1 MNHPTESYRSL
12 WRSKRAFAALPIAVL
27 AFGHEATAGT
37 AAVNLSHT
45 GGSQDWTVPAGIT
58 SVSVTL
64 TGAKGGRGS
73 NDGPGNGGNPGT
85 GGRVTGSLAV
95 TPGELLTAH
104 VGGAGQNG
112 SFATNTGGGA
122 GGSYGGA
129 RGGHAGGV
137 GGSGGGGGGGGAA
150 ILFRG
155 STVLAAAGGAGGGG
169 GAGGST
175 EWFFS
180 DNQANRD
187 GLSGYTGGYVSVS
200 SGSAGTD
207 RGAGNDGGGGGG
219 GGGGY
224 PRGGAGG
231 SLRKSGNNNT
241 GGNGGSAGENFSS
254 GLTSASASYTAV
266 SGDASIAL
274 SFALPATVVGAFDT
288 AATVPHQYSS
298 IDLTGS
304 HALSVTLG
312 HAPTPGEVLTLVNNT
327 GSAAVTGTFTGLAQ
341 GSTVTATY
349 GGETYRFTLSYT
361 GGTGNDITLT
371 RSPSSPPVIVPATA
385 TYTGATSVRLDGTV
399 NPNGFNTTVQFEY
412 GTTTSYGTSVPVTL
426 ANANGTAAESVSLS
440 LSDLAL
446 GTYHYRITATNL
458 EGTTS
463 SSDGVFSIYIPSD
476 GTPDTAFQSANG
488 NKLSPD
494 LYYVIVNDSAF
505 DANGR
510 WFGVG
515 TFAQYGTTMTKGL
528 LCLKPDGT
536 PDADFHANFGS
547 GFSHG
552 SYLYAQNVVLRRDG
566 KILVSGQFNS
576 LKGSPIKNSIASLN
590 PDGTPDTE
598 FNLKLNALAGQFGYG
613 TNCLIEQADGKL
625 LGSYGA
631 GIARLNVDGTLDTSF
646 TSPSIINV
654 SAIAIQPD
662 GKVLVGGYDGL
673 KRLNPNGSAD
683 TTFNAALGSN
693 FNRNYGNRSVGVIR
707 VSPDGGIWVGGHFTT
722 FNGQDVPGLA
732 RLNPDGTLDS
742 GVLSAYAPALVGNAV
757 VHIYEIHLQ
766 PDGKIIAA
774 GGGFWLLA
782 GTSARGL
789 FRLNAD
795 GSPDTQFN
803 LRGWPGLNSTVF
815 TLAARPTGELMVGGS
830 FSTFNYQTAKGIFQF
845 GWGGSLSPETQTL
858 SATYGTA
865 IQETAA
871 FTTSQLSGTV
881 SYSISP
887 PLPTGLS
894 LNSATGVVSGTP
906 LVAGSAS
913 TTHTITATGSTSGTA
928 ASTLTLSVAKAQ
940 LTVTANDATRARGQS
955 NPAFGVT
962 ISGLVNGD
970 TLSAISG
977 APSFSCEATTNSPPG
992 NYAITPSRGTL
1003 ESLYYSFQSFAAGSL
1018 TVGKAAQ
1025 TLDITPLATSVPLK
1039 ELSNVSLAATSSAG
1053 LPVTLSLEPGSAAT
1067 LSGSVGSYS
1076 LTDIGQTGTVTVR
1089 ASQAGDEDHEAAQ
1102 DVLVSFDVTK
1112 SNQTITFDA
1121 PADKTF
1127 GDAPFILSATSDSE
1141 LPVAFTVISGPA
1153 QLDGSSITLTGAG
1166 TVVVRASQ
1174 AGNGLYNE
1182 AGLNRSFTVARAPQ
1196 TITFGTL
1203 DAVTYGGAAV
1213 ALTATSDSGLAVTY
1227 DIVSGPAALSGGTVA
1242 PNAAG
1247 TVVVR
1252 ASQAGDDDRL
1262 AAEPVERTLIVNRKA
1277 LTVTGATALN
1287 KVADESTAARIVGA
1301 TLAGLVDGDEVFLF
1315 NSEEGTFPQATTGS
1329 NLAVA
1334 TAMTLDGPDADNY
1347 TLVQPSLT
1355 ASITEEQTVYTH
1367 HQDWRFANFGSY
1379 TSEGSGADNADPDR
1393 DGITNLLEYALGL
1406 DPAVPGVIPAS
1417 LALDGGNLEYTYTR
1431 STGAW
1436 QNGAVYQIEWSD
1448 TLAAGS
1454 WSTETVTQQI
1464 TSTQGA
1470 LQTVKASIPKGATGK
1485 RFLRLKVEA
1494 APGN

>member
-12 WRSKRAFAALPIAVL
+12 WRSTRAFAALPIAVL

-73 NDGPGNGGNPGT
+73 NDGPGEGGNSGT

-175 EWFFS
+175 EWLFS
-180 DNQANRD
+180 DNQANRN

-200 SGSAGTD
+200 SGSSGAD

-231 SLRKSGNNNT
+231 SLRKNGNNNT

-288 AATVPHQYSS
+288 AATVPYQYSS

-371 RSPSSPPVIVPATA
+371 RSPSSPPVIVPAKA

-446 GTYHYRITATNL
+446 GTYHYRITATNV

-476 GTPDTAFQSANG
+476 GTPDTAFHSAHG
-488 NKLSPD
+488 SKLTGPQG
-494 LYYVIVNDSAF
+494 VVVTDSAV

-515 TFAQYGTTMTKGL
+515 AFAAYGTTTAKGL
-528 LCLKPDGT
+528 VCLNPDGT
-536 PDADFHANFGS
+536 PDTDFHANFGS
-547 GFSHG
+547 GFSH
-552 SYLYAQNVVLRRDG
+552 SFLVPQNVVLRRNG
-566 KILVSGQFNS
+566 KILVSGQFDRLN
-576 LKGSPIKNSIASLN
+576 GIVIKNSIASLN

-598 FNLKLNALAGQFGYG
+598 FNLKLNALGGQFGWGY
-613 TNCLIEQADGKL
+613 NSLVEQADGKI
-625 LGSYGA
+625 LGTYNA
-631 GIARLNVDGTLDTSF
+631 KVARLNPDGTLDTSF
-646 TSPSIINV
+646 NSPSFYG
-654 SAIAIQPD
+654 SAIALQPD

-673 KRLNPNGSAD
+673 IRLNANGSAD
-683 TTFNAALGSN
+683 TAFNTALGTN
-693 FNRNYGNRSVGVIR
+693 FVRDTGNNSVWVIR
-707 VSPDGGIWVGGHFTT
+707 VAPDGGIWVGGAFRT
-722 FNGQDVPGLA
+722 FNGQLVPGML

-742 GVLSAYAPALVGNAV
+742 AVTSSISSALAGNDR
-757 VHIYEIHLQ
+757 IWIMDIHHQ
-766 PDGKIIAA
+766 PDGKIVAA
-774 GGGFWLLA
+774 GGGFWRVSGVFQQGLL
-782 GTSARGL
+782 
-789 FRLNAD
+789 RLNAD
-795 GSPDTQFN
+795 GSPDTAFN
-803 LRGWPGLNSTVF
+803 TRFRSGANGYVY
-815 TLAARPTGELMVGGS
+815 TLAARPTGELVAGGD
-830 FSTFNYQTAKGIFQF
+830 FSYVNGRQGARSIAQLV
-845 GWGGSLSPETQTL
+845 WGGSLSPETQTL

-906 LVAGSAS
+906 LVTGFG

-977 APSFSCEATTNSPPG
+977 APSFSCEATTNSSPG

-1003 ESLYYSFQSFAAGSL
+1003 ESLYYSFQSFAAGNL

-1127 GDAPFILSATSDSE
+1127 GDAPFTLSASADSE
-1141 LPVAFTVISGPA
+1141 LPVTFTVISGPA

-1182 AGLNRSFTVARAPQ
+1182 AGLNRSITVARAPQ
-1196 TITFGTL
+1196 AITFGTL
-1203 DAVTYGGAAV
+1203 GAVTYGDAPV

-1227 DIVSGPAALSGGTVA
+1227 DIVSGPASLSGGTVA

-1315 NSEEGTFPQATTGS
+1315 NSEEGTFPQATTGA
-1329 NLAVA
+1329 NLAVT
-1334 TAMTLDGPDADNY
+1334 TAMTIDGPDADNY
-1347 TLVQPSLT
+1347 TLVQPALT

-1367 HQDWRFANFGSY
+1367 HEDWRFANFGSY
-1379 TSEGSGADNADPDR
+1379 ASEGSGADNADPDG

-1436 QNGAVYQIEWSD
+1436 ENGAVYQIEWSD

-1470 LQTVKASIPKGATGK
+1470 LQTVKASIPAGTVGK

-1494 APGN
+1494 ASGN